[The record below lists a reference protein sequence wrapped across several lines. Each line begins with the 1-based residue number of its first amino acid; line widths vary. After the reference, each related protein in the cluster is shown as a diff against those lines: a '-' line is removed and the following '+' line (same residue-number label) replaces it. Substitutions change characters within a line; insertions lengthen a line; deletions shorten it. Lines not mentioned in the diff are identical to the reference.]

1 MSSSLLIMLYR
12 IMPSDSR
19 YLTIIQLRLPITS
32 KMYHPPP
39 VPKMLFKRR
48 PRRPKDHLKGTPGP
62 GILKS
67 LQNAGSAGRP
77 SAFKKEALGT
87 SLGRPPP
94 PCSQNANQE
103 QPSAAQRPSKGDPW
117 TRHFEYP
124 SKCRVDGSAG
134 APGWVEA
141 ICSHVLDTFLTLT
154 CSQLA
159 VDFFSS
165 FF

>member
-94 PCSQNANQE
+94 PPAPKMPIKSS
-103 QPSAAQRPSKGDPW
+103 PRRPKDHLKETPGPGILN
-117 TRHFEYP
+117 TLQ
-124 SKCRVDGSAG
+124 SAG
-134 APGWVEA
+134 STDQPEPLGGLKLSAHMCWIP
-141 ICSHVLDTFLTLT
+141 F
-154 CSQLA
+154 
-159 VDFFSS
+159 
-165 FF
+165 